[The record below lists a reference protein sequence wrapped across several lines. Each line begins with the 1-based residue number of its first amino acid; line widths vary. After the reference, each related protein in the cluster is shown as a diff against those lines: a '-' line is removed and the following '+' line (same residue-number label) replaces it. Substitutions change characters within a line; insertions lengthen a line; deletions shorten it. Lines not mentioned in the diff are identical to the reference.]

1 MRIALVADLHG
12 NRPATLALERDLARM
27 QPDRV
32 LCLGDIV
39 GKGPSNDFTFDW
51 AMQHCE
57 IVLGGNWDFGVG
69 KKQFSPDQYY
79 WNQLGTSRMERLC
92 RLPLE
97 YELVLSGRRIRLFH
111 GRPLMEKLIPV
122 QGDISLIEPFFL
134 DGRGGRYDV
143 VGYADAHRQGLRTV
157 TPGVFF
163 NTGSVGNAMGVPKCC
178 YALLEGEEGTQ
189 PGPFEIRFRQLD
201 YDREQAVRDA
211 LAAPQIPLISA
222 YIHELKTGIYSR
234 HPVSGSAASAPNPSK

>member
-79 WNQLGTSRMERLC
+79 WDQLGTSRMERLC
-92 RLPLE
+92 RLPL
-97 YELVLSGRRIRLFH
+97 S
-111 GRPLMEKLIPV
+111 M
-122 QGDISLIEPFFL
+122 SW
-134 DGRGGRYDV
+134 
-143 VGYADAHRQGLRTV
+143 
-157 TPGVFF
+157 
-163 NTGSVGNAMGVPKCC
+163 S
-178 YALLEGEEGTQ
+178 
-189 PGPFEIRFRQLD
+189 
-201 YDREQAVRDA
+201 
-211 LAAPQIPLISA
+211 
-222 YIHELKTGIYSR
+222 
-234 HPVSGSAASAPNPSK
+234 

>member
-12 NRPATLALERDLARM
+12 NRPATLALEQDLARM

-79 WNQLGTSRMERLC
+79 WDQLGTSRMERLC

-143 VGYADAHRQGLRTV
+143 VGYADAHR
-157 TPGVFF
+157 
-163 NTGSVGNAMGVPKCC
+163 
-178 YALLEGEEGTQ
+178 
-189 PGPFEIRFRQLD
+189 PGPCGPLRPACFSTPAAWAMPWACPNAAMRCWKERKVHSRPPLKSAFASWTTTGNRPCATRWPRRRFR
-201 YDREQAVRDA
+201 
-211 LAAPQIPLISA
+211 S
-222 YIHELKTGIYSR
+222 
-234 HPVSGSAASAPNPSK
+234 SAPIFMN

>member
-1 MRIALVADLHG
+1 MRIALIADLHG
-12 NRPATLALERDLARM
+12 NRPATLALERDLALM

-51 AMQHCE
+51 AMNHCE

-79 WNQLGTSRMERLC
+79 WDQLGSSRMERLC

-97 YELVLSGRRIRLFH
+97 YECVLSGRRIRLFH
-111 GRPLMEKLIPV
+111 GRPLMEKLIPIQSDV
-122 QGDISLIEPFFL
+122 SLIEPFFQ
-134 DGRGGRYDV
+134 DGQGGRYDV
-143 VGYADAHRQGLRTV
+143 VGYADAHRQGMRTI

-163 NTGSVGNAMGVPKCC
+163 NVGSVGNAMGIPKCC
-178 YALLEGEEGTQ
+178 YALLEGEDGKETA
-189 PGPFEIRFRQLD
+189 PFEIRFRQLK
-201 YDREQAVRDA
+201 YDCEPTIRNTLPATQM
-211 LAAPQIPLISA
+211 QLINA
-222 YIHELKTGIYSR
+222 YIH
-234 HPVSGSAASAPNPSK
+234 

>member
-79 WNQLGTSRMERLC
+79 WDQLGTSRMERLC

-122 QGDISLIEPFFL
+122 QGDISLIEPFFQ
-134 DGRGGRYDV
+134 DARG
-143 VGYADAHRQGLRTV
+143 DATMSWAMPTHIVRACGPLRPACFL
-157 TPGVFF
+157 TPAAWAMPWACPNAAMRCWKERKVHSRAPLKSAFASWTM
-163 NTGSVGNAMGVPKCC
+163 TGNRPCATRWPRR
-178 YALLEGEEGTQ
+178 
-189 PGPFEIRFRQLD
+189 RFR
-201 YDREQAVRDA
+201 
-211 LAAPQIPLISA
+211 S
-222 YIHELKTGIYSR
+222 
-234 HPVSGSAASAPNPSK
+234 SAPIFMN

>member
-12 NRPATLALERDLARM
+12 NRPATLALEQDLARM

-79 WNQLGTSRMERLC
+79 WDQLGTSRMERLC

-134 DGRGGRYDV
+134 DGQRWTLRCRGLCRRTSSGPADRY
-143 VGYADAHRQGLRTV
+143 ARR
-157 TPGVFF
+157 VF
-163 NTGSVGNAMGVPKCC
+163 
-178 YALLEGEEGTQ
+178 
-189 PGPFEIRFRQLD
+189 
-201 YDREQAVRDA
+201 
-211 LAAPQIPLISA
+211 
-222 YIHELKTGIYSR
+222 
-234 HPVSGSAASAPNPSK
+234 